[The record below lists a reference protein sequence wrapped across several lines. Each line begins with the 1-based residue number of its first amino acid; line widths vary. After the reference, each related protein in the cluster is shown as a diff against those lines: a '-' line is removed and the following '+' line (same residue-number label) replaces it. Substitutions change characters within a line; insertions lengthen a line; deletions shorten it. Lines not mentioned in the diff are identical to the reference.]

1 MFNISVMRCLVYKKK
16 FEIRTHGRFSFQK
29 LHDDTKHLKQ
39 NGAGHSYGT
48 TDMKTPLETSF
59 GLDKSSVVSHS
70 RNDVGR
76 KGTDLN
82 TAERPYQPG
91 IIPLTIFRPIM
102 TFVVCSSHMLIF
114 LGSLYCKQYG
124 VWSGYILFVSIK
136 I

>member
-1 MFNISVMRCLVYKKK
+1 MRCLVYKKK

-29 LHDDTKHLKQ
+29 LPDDTKHLKQ

-76 KGTDLN
+76 NGTDLK
-82 TAERPYQPG
+82 TTESIYQSG
-91 IIPLTIFRPIM
+91 IIPLTIFLPI
-102 TFVVCSSHMLIF
+102 TNLLSAPLICLYSYVAYIENNMESG
-114 LGSLYCKQYG
+114 LGLYCLLPFKNL
-124 VWSGYILFVSIK
+124 V
-136 I
+136 